1 MSRPRCTL
9 RAMAKYARQR
19 RRSAA
24 LRDLFGPEA
33 VPAKLKMPRVPPLSP
48 RSSKTASTNVPGGSL
63 SNSLHLF
70 LETSR
75 ASDFNQPSPLGPA
88 SPVIEAF
95 DALIV
100 QPSADS
106 KAPKRV
112 PPLSH
117 ARIGRSAIAYLPQES
132 PVAMLCHRRKR
143 PCPGATAQSSCGLA
157 TRIPMELRHFTDD
170 PWILEKIASVPGV
183 KKGNVASSRNPTFPD
198 MGEQPGEALCGVNR
212 A

>member
-1 MSRPRCTL
+1 
-9 RAMAKYARQR
+9 MAKYARQR

-106 KAPKRV
+106 KSHKRV
-112 PPLSH
+112 PPLSPGPPPLISRWSAGWNCLAPVESGPVPALPHSRH
-117 ARIGRSAIAYLPQES
+117 AGWLPAFRWSSVTSPTILGSSKRLPVS
-132 PVAMLCHRRKR
+132 PV
-143 PCPGATAQSSCGLA
+143 
-157 TRIPMELRHFTDD
+157 
-170 PWILEKIASVPGV
+170 
-183 KKGNVASSRNPTFPD
+183 
-198 MGEQPGEALCGVNR
+198 
-212 A
+212 